1 MYSDKIL
8 ELFKN
13 PLNAG
18 GLQGANGVGKYTD
31 NACGDNIKLYLKID
45 NDVISEARFKTLGSA
60 GTIVACSAICS
71 CALDCTLDEAKMID
85 FARIQEVTGEYPKDK
100 QYCLEYAIKALNLA
114 IEDYYEKIEKAQ
126 KKAEKQVKEV
136 IEPKDESPKPAT
148 QPKIEPKVES
158 AVEQRRTVS
167 AAKAA
172 FDALFE

>member
-18 GLQGANGVGKYTD
+18 GLQGANGVGKYTE
-31 NACGDNIKLYLKID
+31 NACGDNIKIYLKIE
-45 NDVISEARFKTLGSA
+45 NDVVSEARFKTLGSA

-71 CALDCTLDEAKMID
+71 CVLDCSLDEAKQID
-85 FARIQEVTGEYPKDK
+85 SARIQEVTGKYPDDK
-100 QYCLEYAIKALNLA
+100 EYCLDYAIKALNMA
-114 IEDYYEKIEKAQ
+114 IDDYYEKIEKAQ
-126 KKAEKQVKEV
+126 KKAEKQGKEV
-136 IEPKDESPKPAT
+136 IESKVESPKPIT